1 MTQESFAGPVAQL
14 VATMEESLARI
25 DALREHVADHY
36 GTDPEEVN
44 YGHVGSAKRI
54 DALLRELC
62 EFAGVKP

>member
-1 MTQESFAGPVAQL
+1 MG
-14 VATMEESLARI
+14 ESLARI
-25 DALREHVADHY
+25 DALRAYVADHY